1 MRYGNLLNLENTQ
14 APTSSSLMKLFFD
27 FDSTFVQSET
37 LDVLAAILIDE
48 DRVNSSV
55 LSKIAS
61 ITDQAMSG
69 ELDFHEALI
78 QRLACLPLTK
88 RDMSSAIKRLSTQ
101 VAPSI
106 EKNKAWF
113 LSNKANIYIV
123 SGGFKEIIIPVV
135 APYGIL
141 PEHIFANDFVYD
153 AFGKMQTACSNNP
166 LAHSAGKAT
175 VISRF
180 KKQPKKEPFILVGD
194 GYNDYQVKE
203 KGCIDQFYAYV
214 ENVKR
219 ESVMN
224 AADEV
229 VHDCDELINLLEGFL
244 LC

>member
-1 MRYGNLLNLENTQ
+1 
-14 APTSSSLMKLFFD
+14 MKLFFD
-27 FDSTFVQSET
+27 FDSTFVQCET
-37 LDVLAAILIDE
+37 LDVLAQLLIDGG
-48 DRVNSSV
+48 RVDSAV
-55 LSKIAS
+55 LKQIAS
-61 ITDQAMSG
+61 VTDQAMSG
-69 ELDFHEALI
+69 ELDFHDALI
-78 QRLACLPLTK
+78 KRLACLPLTK
-88 RDMSSAIKRLSTQ
+88 RDMGSAIKRLSAQ
-101 VAPSI
+101 IAPSI

-135 APYGIL
+135 AAYGIL

-180 KKQPKKEPFILVGD
+180 KKQSAEPFILIGD

-203 KGCIDQFYAYV
+203 KGCVDQFYAYV

-224 AADEV
+224 LADKV
-229 VHDCDELINLLEGFL
+229 VCDCDELINLLEEF
-244 LC
+244 

>member
-1 MRYGNLLNLENTQ
+1 
-14 APTSSSLMKLFFD
+14 MKFFFD

-37 LDVLAAILIDE
+37 LDVLAQVLVNE
-48 DRVNSSV
+48 GRVNSSV
-55 LSKIAS
+55 LKQIGF

-69 ELDFHEALI
+69 NLDFYDALT
-78 QRLACLPLTK
+78 QRLACLPLEKTNIANAI
-88 RDMSSAIKRLSTQ
+88 RQLSAQI
-101 VAPSI
+101 APSI

-113 LSNKANIYIV
+113 LKNKKNIYIV
-123 SGGFKEIIIPVV
+123 SGGFKEIIVPVV

-141 PEHIFANDFVYD
+141 SEQVFGNDFIYD
-153 AFGKMQTACSNNP
+153 AVGKVTTVCSNNP

-180 KKQPKKEPFILVGD
+180 KKKANEKFVLIGD

-203 KGCIDQFYAYV
+203 RGCVDQFYAYV

-224 AADEV
+224 VADKV
-229 VHDCDELINLLEGFL
+229 VHDCDELINLLEGF
-244 LC
+244 